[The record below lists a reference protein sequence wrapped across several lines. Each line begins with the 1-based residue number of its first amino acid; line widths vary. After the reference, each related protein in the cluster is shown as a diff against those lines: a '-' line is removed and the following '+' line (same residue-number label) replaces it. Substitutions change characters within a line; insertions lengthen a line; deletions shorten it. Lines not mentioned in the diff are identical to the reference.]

1 MTKFTDDLMLK
12 AAEAGVSILEYQWAQ
27 EELRQQELEWE
38 AAEAQAMADME
49 FMAMEQKLTKLIGED

>member
-12 AAEAGVSILEYQWAQ
+12 AADAGVSVEEYQWAQ
-27 EELRQQELEWE
+27 EELRQQEIEWE

>member
-12 AAEAGVSILEYQWAQ
+12 AADAGVSVEEYQWAQ
-27 EELRQQELEWE
+27 EELRQQEIEWE

-49 FMAMEQKLTKLIGED
+49 FMAMEQKIAKLIGED